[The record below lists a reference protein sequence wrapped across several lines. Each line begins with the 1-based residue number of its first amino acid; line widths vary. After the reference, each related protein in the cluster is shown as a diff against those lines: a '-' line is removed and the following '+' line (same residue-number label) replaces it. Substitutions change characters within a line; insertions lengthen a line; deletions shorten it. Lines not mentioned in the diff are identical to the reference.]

1 MRIREGRRATDLQRE
16 TVASNGNGGA
26 SELEDSLGKLV
37 KFDQRTKA
45 ANPGS
50 SMPGSAQILI
60 FTGVRYER
68 GTSQP
73 PNTRLDPTRPKRKR
87 G

>member
-1 MRIREGRRATDLQRE
+1 M
-16 TVASNGNGGA
+16 
-26 SELEDSLGKLV
+26 GKLL
-37 KFDQRTKA
+37 KFDQRAKA
-45 ANPGS
+45 ANPERS
-50 SMPGSAQILI
+50 VPGSAQILI

-73 PNTRLDPTRPKRKR
+73 PNKRLDPTRPKRKR

>member
-1 MRIREGRRATDLQRE
+1 M
-16 TVASNGNGGA
+16 ASIGNGEA
-26 SELEDSLGKLV
+26 SQLEDSLGKLV
-37 KFDQRTKA
+37 KFDQRPKA
-45 ANPGS
+45 ATSGGANPGN
-50 SMPGSAQILI
+50 AQILI

>member
-1 MRIREGRRATDLQRE
+1 M
-16 TVASNGNGGA
+16 
-26 SELEDSLGKLV
+26 GKLV
-37 KFDQRTKA
+37 KFDQRPKA
-45 ANPGS
+45 DKGAASKPGN
-50 SMPGSAQILI
+50 AQILI

-73 PNTRLDPTRPKRKR
+73 PNKRLDPTRPKRKR

>member
-37 KFDQRTKA
+37 KFDRRTKA
-45 ANPGS
+45 ANPER

-73 PNTRLDPTRPKRKR
+73 PNKRLDPTRPKRKR

>member
-1 MRIREGRRATDLQRE
+1 M
-16 TVASNGNGGA
+16 ASIGIGGA
-26 SELEDSLGKLV
+26 SQLEDSLGKLV
-37 KFDQRTKA
+37 KLDTRPKA
-45 ANPGS
+45 VKGGAEKTPGN
-50 SMPGSAQILI
+50 AQILI

-73 PNTRLDPTRPKRKR
+73 PNKRLDPTRPKRKR

>member
-1 MRIREGRRATDLQRE
+1 MRIPEGRRATDLQRE

-50 SMPGSAQILI
+50 SVPGNAQILI

-73 PNTRLDPTRPKRKR
+73 PNKRLDPTRPKRKR

>member
-1 MRIREGRRATDLQRE
+1 MSGLCAGRRMTGLQRE
-16 TVASNGNGGA
+16 TLLPMGLVGRYWEA
-26 SELEDSLGKLV
+26 SLGKLV
-37 KFDQRTKA
+37 KFDSRRNAVIGRAVK
-45 ANPGS
+45 PG
-50 SMPGSAQILI
+50 GAQILI

>member
-1 MRIREGRRATDLQRE
+1 
-16 TVASNGNGGA
+16 VASNGNGGA
-26 SELEDSLGKLV
+26 SQLEDSLGKLV
-37 KFDQRTKA
+37 KFDQRQKA
-45 ANPGS
+45 EKSGAKKPGD
-50 SMPGSAQILI
+50 AQILI

-73 PNTRLDPTRPKRKR
+73 PNKRLDPTRPKRKR

>member
-1 MRIREGRRATDLQRE
+1 MSKGCEGVTPPICNANRGLQWE
-16 TVASNGNGGA
+16 WG
-26 SELEDSLGKLV
+26 SEQLEDSLGKLV

-45 ANPGS
+45 ANPER

-73 PNTRLDPTRPKRKR
+73 PNKRLDPTRPKRKR